1 MSYKFEKTID
11 GSKFMAPSKIEN
23 KKYDVIAP
31 NGKKFSFGDKRYQQ
45 YHDKIGYYKNLD
57 HNDKQR
63 RDNYRARHKHDKLD
77 SYSSGFFSY
86 NFLW

>member
-1 MSYKFEKTID
+1 MSYKFEKKIN
-11 GSKFMAPSKIEN
+11 GSLFLAPSKLEH

-31 NGKKFSFGDKRYQQ
+31 NGKRFSFGDRRYEQ
-45 YHDKIGYYKNLD
+45 YHDKIGYYKKLN

-63 RDNYRARHKHDKLD
+63 RENYRTRHKNDKLNT
-77 SYSSGFFSY
+77 YSSGFYAF

>member
-1 MSYKFEKTID
+1 MSYKFHKKIGNVDFYAESKT
-11 GSKFMAPSKIEN
+11 KN
-23 KKYDVIAP
+23 KKYDAVVD
-31 NGKKFSFGDKRYQQ
+31 GKTYSFGNINYQQ

>member
-1 MSYKFEKTID
+1 MSYKFHKKIGNVD
-11 GSKFMAPSKIEN
+11 FYAPSTVKDH
-23 KKYDVIAP
+23 KYDGLV
-31 NGKKFSFGDKRYQQ
+31 NGKKYAFGNINYQQ

-63 RDNYRARHKHDKLD
+63 RANYRARHQHDKLD